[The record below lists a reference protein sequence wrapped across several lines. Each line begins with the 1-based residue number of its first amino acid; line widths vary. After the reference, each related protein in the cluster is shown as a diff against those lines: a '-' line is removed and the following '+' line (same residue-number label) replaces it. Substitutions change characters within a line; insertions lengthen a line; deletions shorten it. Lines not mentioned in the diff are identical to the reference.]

1 MYIIIANKL
10 LDEIIN
16 ENAESEIVCTLVF
29 VVQWIKVFDR
39 IITSKLSKDVTI
51 GKNNLVLLI
60 ESKNFR
66 VHILLM

>member
-10 LDEIIN
+10 LDEIID

-29 VVQWIKVFDR
+29 VVQWIKLFDR

-60 ESKNFR
+60 ESKKFR
-66 VHILLM
+66 IHILLK